1 MIKTLYKFLWKDNKS
16 YFGDH
21 KWKLNKWYKVKT
33 PLEMCKHGFHCSEL
47 IQDALYWVRGC
58 ILAKVE
64 VKGESIVGDD
74 KQCWSQMRIVK
85 TWPWTKIENVKLAI
99 FAARLVLH
107 KFEEAYPND
116 ARPRKAIEAA
126 EAWLANPCEETREA
140 AMEAADAARAHYVA
154 IDAHYVAIDAA
165 YAAIDA
171 AYAAIDAAYASD
183 AAIDAYASASDA
195 ASAAIDTN
203 DKEIIKQKIHQFI
216 LDDIL
221 LGDTIG

>member
-1 MIKTLYKFLWKDNKS
+1 
-16 YFGDH
+16 
-21 KWKLNKWYKVKT
+21 
-33 PLEMCKHGFHCSEL
+33 
-47 IQDALYWVRGC
+47 
-58 ILAKVE
+58 
-64 VKGESIVGDD
+64 
-74 KQCWSQMRIVK
+74 
-85 TWPWTKIENVKLAI
+85 
-99 FAARLVLH
+99 LVLH

-126 EAWLANPCEETREA
+126 EAWLANPCEETREAAMEA